1 MLSECDSVL
10 SGHIA
15 WPTLQAV
22 RTAPHCGL
30 IDSPGQSVTGFLA
43 TDCPDE
49 VTRLRCGNLEDA
61 DDRTDMV
68 IEDRNLRQ
76 LPE

>member
-1 MLSECDSVL
+1 MAD
-10 SGHIA
+10 IA
-15 WPTLQAV
+15 GSQDGASLRFNRLP
-22 RTAPHCGL
+22 R
-30 IDSPGQSVTGFLA
+30 QSVTGFLA